1 MPEPAL
7 RPVPASRT
15 AKRLASAIGC
25 VIALGSGAVTA
36 ELTQASQR
44 TQPAAVAV
52 TEGVAPTGMVRDV
65 VDGPP
70 VLPAPTTPENV
81 PAPTDS
87 PSDDDVE
94 LVDVSPLL
102 PTSADAV
109 SSNLRDGRVITGA
122 TPHRFILFTFDDG
135 PDVRYTRALLDA
147 LDAAEIRALFFL
159 TARRFQGPTP
169 YERGLADIAREIVAR
184 GHRVGSHTMDHIQ
197 LPLVS
202 TPDLTVQV
210 EDSAAVIE
218 RELGAPP
225 ALIRP
230 PGGSRSPRVDGYIA
244 ERGFTQVLWNLG
256 TGDVVVRSA
265 DEVLTTFR
273 GVLWVRERDHGER
286 GGIVLLH
293 DIHAWSVEAFPRIV
307 AYLDRRNCELLER
320 GEELYDFVD
329 DPALFFEARA
339 EGDAPDAEAHA
350 ELPAALVARRQIRA
364 RARAEARCADLAALD
379 AAVAGD

>member
-1 MPEPAL
+1 MS
-7 RPVPASRT
+7 VPASDVPT
-15 AKRLASAIGC
+15 APRRRARRLASALGC

-36 ELTQASQR
+36 ELTQASRR
-44 TQPAAVAV
+44 TTPPLAV

-65 VDGPP
+65 VDGAP
-70 VLPAPTTPENV
+70 VGIADTVVTME
-81 PAPTDS
+81 
-87 PSDDDVE
+87 DV
-94 LVDVSPLL
+94 
-102 PTSADAV
+102 TSAGPSPGGDGNAEPSVVASLDAV
-109 SSNLRDGRVITGA
+109 SSNLRAGRVITGA

-169 YERGLADIAREIVAR
+169 YERGLADIAREVAAR
-184 GHRVGSHTMDHIQ
+184 GHHVGSHSMDHIQ

-202 TPDLTVQV
+202 TSELAVQV
-210 EDSAAVIE
+210 DESAAVIE

-230 PGGSRSPRVDGYIA
+230 PGGSRSPRIDGYLA
-244 ERGFTQVLWNLG
+244 ERGVTQVLWNLG
-256 TGDVVVRSA
+256 TGDVVVRSS
-265 DEVLTTFR
+265 DEVLATFR
-273 GVLWVRERDHGER
+273 RVLEVRERDHGER

-307 AYLDRRNCELLER
+307 AYLDRRNCDLLER

-329 DPALFFEARA
+329 DPAFFFEARQD
-339 EGDAPDAEAHA
+339 GDAANAEAHA
-350 ELPAALVARRQIRA
+350 QLPASVIARRQIRA
-364 RARAEARCADLAALD
+364 RARAEARCADVEALD
-379 AAVAGD
+379 ALVAGE

>member
-1 MPEPAL
+1 MPEPVHE
-7 RPVPASRT
+7 PPHVPASRT
-15 AKRLASAIGC
+15 AKRVASAIGC

-36 ELTQASQR
+36 ELTQAAQR
-44 TQPAAVAV
+44 TQASTVAV
-52 TEGVAPTGMVRDV
+52 TEGVSPTGMVRDV
-65 VDGPP
+65 VDGVPP
-70 VLPAPTTPENV
+70 VPSPPRGVDVPE
-81 PAPTDS
+81 
-87 PSDDDVE
+87 PSDLGDVASDE
-94 LVDVSPLL
+94 D
-102 PTSADAV
+102 PTVLESLDAV
-109 SSNLRDGRVITGA
+109 ASNLRDGRVITGA

-169 YERGLADIAREIVAR
+169 YERGLADIAREIAAR
-184 GHRVGSHTMDHIQ
+184 GHRVGSHSMDHIQ

-210 EDSAAVIE
+210 EESAAVIE

-230 PGGSRSPRVDGYIA
+230 PGGSRSPRVDGYLA

-265 DEVLTTFR
+265 DEVLTTFGR
-273 GVLWVRERDHGER
+273 VLEVRERDHGER

-339 EGDAPDAEAHA
+339 EGDDADAEAHA
-350 ELPAALVARRQIRA
+350 ELPAAFVARRQIRA
-364 RARAEARCADLAALD
+364 RARAEARCSDLEALD